1 MVNFSSRLLDL
12 LNPYYCLLG
21 LWITLCINGRFEALT
36 IVLILENATGMLYKA
51 TFKPIHNRNSM
62 KYDVFGIGN
71 ALVDKEFEVT
81 DAFLAEHGIQKGMM
95 TLIDQERQQQLL
107 SGLTEAFGLKKR
119 ASGGSAAN
127 SIVAVSQFG
136 GKAFYA
142 CKVANDE
149 TGEFYMH
156 DLHAAG
162 VATKLD
168 QVRCASEGVTGKCMV
183 MVTPDAERTMNTFLG
198 ITADFSEAELH
209 LDELKQAKYLYI
221 EGYLVTSDVSRA
233 AALKARQVA
242 AENGV
247 KTAMTFSDPAMVR
260 FFRQGVDEMIGN
272 GVDILFCN
280 REEACVFTGKDDL
293 EEAIAAI
300 RPFAQKVVITLGSK
314 GALVVDD
321 TGRTEI
327 AANPVK
333 AVDTNGAG
341 DMFAGAFLYA
351 ITQGMDNA
359 QAGKLA
365 SLAAA
370 RIVTVFGA
378 RLSKQAHQEIL
389 AVI

>member
-1 MVNFSSRLLDL
+1 
-12 LNPYYCLLG
+12 
-21 LWITLCINGRFEALT
+21 
-36 IVLILENATGMLYKA
+36 
-51 TFKPIHNRNSM
+51 M

-81 DAFLAEHGIQKGMM
+81 EAFLASQDIQKGMM
-95 TLIDQERQQQLL
+95 TLIDQTKQQALL
-107 SGLTEAFGLKKR
+107 SALTETFGLKKR

-136 GKAFYA
+136 GKTFYA

-162 VATKLD
+162 VTTKLD

-209 LDELKQAKYLYI
+209 LDELKQAHYLYI
-221 EGYLVTSDVSRA
+221 EGYLVTSDMSRA
-233 AALKARQVA
+233 AVLKARQVA
-242 AENGV
+242 KEHGV

-260 FFRQGVDEMIGN
+260 FFRAGIDEMIGD

-280 REEACVFTGKDDL
+280 QEEASVFTGKDSL
-293 EEAIAAI
+293 EEVIAAI
-300 RPFAQKVVITLGSK
+300 QPFAKKVVITLGSK
-314 GALVVDD
+314 GALVIDEN
-321 TGRTEI
+321 GRTEV
-327 AANPVK
+327 ASHPVK
-333 AVDTNGAG
+333 AIDTNGAG
-341 DMFAGAFLYA
+341 DMFAGAFLYG

-359 QAGKLA
+359 KAGKLA
-365 SLAAA
+365 SLAASK
-370 RIVTVFGA
+370 IVTVFGA
-378 RLSKQAHQEIL
+378 RLSKTDHQAVL
-389 AVI
+389 AAV

>member
-1 MVNFSSRLLDL
+1 
-12 LNPYYCLLG
+12 
-21 LWITLCINGRFEALT
+21 
-36 IVLILENATGMLYKA
+36 
-51 TFKPIHNRNSM
+51 M

-81 DAFLAEHGIQKGMM
+81 DAFLASQDIQKGMM
-95 TLIDQERQQQLL
+95 TLIDQAKQQALL
-107 SGLTEAFGLKKR
+107 SALTETFGLKKR

-136 GKAFYA
+136 GKTFYA

-162 VATKLD
+162 VTTKLD

-209 LDELKQAKYLYI
+209 LDELKQAHYLYI
-221 EGYLVTSDVSRA
+221 EGYLVTSDMSRA
-233 AALKARQVA
+233 AVLKARQVA
-242 AENGV
+242 KEYGV

-260 FFRQGVDEMIGN
+260 FFRAGIDEMIGD

-280 REEACVFTGKDDL
+280 QEEASVFTGKDSL
-293 EEAIAAI
+293 EEVIAAI
-300 RPFAQKVVITLGSK
+300 QPFAKKVVITLGSK
-314 GALVVDD
+314 GALVIDEN
-321 TGRTEI
+321 GRTEI
-327 AANPVK
+327 ASHPVK
-333 AVDTNGAG
+333 AIDTNGAG
-341 DMFAGAFLYA
+341 DMFAGAFLYG

-359 QAGKLA
+359 KAGKLA
-365 SLAAA
+365 SLAASK
-370 RIVTVFGA
+370 IVTVFGA
-378 RLSKQAHQEIL
+378 RLSKADHQAVL
-389 AVI
+389 AAV

>member
-1 MVNFSSRLLDL
+1 
-12 LNPYYCLLG
+12 
-21 LWITLCINGRFEALT
+21 
-36 IVLILENATGMLYKA
+36 
-51 TFKPIHNRNSM
+51 M

-81 DAFLAEHGIQKGMM
+81 DAFLASQDIQKGMM
-95 TLIDQERQQQLL
+95 TLIDQTKQQALL
-107 SGLTEAFGLKKR
+107 SALTETFGLKKR

-136 GKAFYA
+136 GKTFYA

-162 VATKLD
+162 VTTKLD

-209 LDELKQAKYLYI
+209 LDELKQAHYLYI
-221 EGYLVTSDVSRA
+221 EGYLVTSDMSRA
-233 AALKARQVA
+233 AVLKARQVA
-242 AENGV
+242 KEHGV

-260 FFRQGVDEMIGN
+260 FFRTGIDEMIGD

-280 REEACVFTGKDDL
+280 QEEASVFTGKDSL
-293 EEAIAAI
+293 EEVIAAI
-300 RPFAQKVVITLGSK
+300 QPFAKKVVITLGSK
-314 GALVVDD
+314 GALVVDEN
-321 TGRTEI
+321 GRTEI
-327 AANPVK
+327 ASHPVK
-333 AVDTNGAG
+333 AIDTNGAG
-341 DMFAGAFLYA
+341 DMFAGAFLYG

-359 QAGKLA
+359 KAGKLA
-365 SLAAA
+365 SLAASK
-370 RIVTVFGA
+370 IVTVFGA
-378 RLSKQAHQEIL
+378 RLSKTDHQAVL
-389 AVI
+389 AAV